1 MDRET
6 SPQDTR
12 LSDGQND
19 KSECQCYPY
28 CLHEGSP
35 QQDWTDSE
43 LLGSSNRRQQSN
55 APSLTSLGFPPP
67 HPGQQVVEANLAR
80 FNVINCGRRWGKTE
94 YAMRKLAELALAGF
108 PVAYLSPTYDMCED
122 VFAQLDERLAP
133 VRARK
138 ADNKWIRLTTG
149 GFIRLWSMDR
159 GAERVRGRK
168 YKRVVLDEAAIVA
181 DLSTLWQRVVRP
193 TLADYQGDAFFV
205 STPRRGSGFENLYQ
219 SGEDES
225 REHWRSWT
233 MTTYSNPV
241 ISQEE
246 IDEMAEDMT
255 DQNFRQEIMAEFEA
269 SESDLVYPEF
279 SRLVHVKNETTGW
292 ADCTTRVVGID
303 PGGGDPTA
311 IVPLGVDALG
321 HIHQYGEFYRRGDV
335 SLEHIGEYLAKLGQI
350 HAIAVGETGGNILV
364 NSLRS
369 IGFKQAFKA
378 DMERKQGIDL
388 VKMLLDRRRLTVSP
402 TCSNTITE
410 YGLFRWAQKRDVT
423 TGDRY
428 ATSMTGDRHGDAMDA
443 TRYGCITILRS
454 LGRERRDVKVKYA

>member
-1 MDRET
+1 MVD
-6 SPQDTR
+6 
-12 LSDGQND
+12 
-19 KSECQCYPY
+19 
-28 CLHEGSP
+28 
-35 QQDWTDSE
+35 
-43 LLGSSNRRQQSN
+43 
-55 APSLTSLGFPPP
+55 
-67 HPGQQVVEANLAR
+67 
-80 FNVINCGRRWGKTE
+80 CGRRWGKTE
-94 YAMRKLAELALAGF
+94 LAMRKLGEAALAGQ
-108 PVAYLSPTYDMCED
+108 PCAYLSPIYPMLTEVYR
-122 VFAQLDERLAP
+122 ALRERLLP
-133 VRARK
+133 LVTRSIEGR
-138 ADNKWIRLTTG
+138 RLELNTG
-149 GFIRLWSMDR
+149 GIIDLWSMEN
-159 GAERVRGRK
+159 GADRVRGRK
-168 YKRVVLDEAAIVA
+168 YGRVVLDECAMVV
-181 DLSTLWQRVVRP
+181 DLVPLWEKVVRP
-193 TLADYQGDAFFV
+193 TLTDLEGDAWFL
-205 STPRRGSGFENLYQ
+205 STPRRGSGFEELYRR
-219 SGEDES
+219 EDDD
-225 REHWRSWT
+225 WVSWQMPT
-233 MTTYSNPV
+233 STNPF
-241 ISQEE
+241 IKPSE
-246 IDEMAEDMT
+246 IEKA
-255 DQNFRQEIMAEFEA
+255 RQEMSDQTFAQEYLADFEA

-279 SRLVHVKNETTGW
+279 SRLVHVKDETTAW
-292 ADCTTRVVGID
+292 SDCVTRVVGID

-311 IVPLGVDALG
+311 IVPLGVDAQG

-454 LGRERRDVKVKYA
+454 LGRERRDVKVRYG